1 MTTQNKNF
9 KNISVGPRNDALPM
23 YNRYKIPKSRET
35 VSLTAE
41 LRRALAV

>member
-9 KNISVGPRNDALPM
+9 KNISSGSLNDTLPT

-35 VSLTAE
+35 VSLSD
-41 LRRALAV
+41 